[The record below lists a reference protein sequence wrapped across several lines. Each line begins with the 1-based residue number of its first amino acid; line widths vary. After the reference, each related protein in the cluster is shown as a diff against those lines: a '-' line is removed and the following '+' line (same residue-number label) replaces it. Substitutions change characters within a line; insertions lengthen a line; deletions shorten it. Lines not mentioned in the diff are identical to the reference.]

1 MGTAQMPLLAALTA
15 AGEQG
20 GRELT
25 ATVLRK
31 DLGQTAVEGQTRF
44 GRPAWACPSFRGSGV
59 HFERPILCGKL
70 ASEETLPRV

>member
-1 MGTAQMPLLAALTA
+1 VVVTHSAPLLAALTA
-15 AGEQG
+15 AGEQD

-44 GRPAWACPSFRGSGV
+44 GRPAWAWP
-59 HFERPILCGKL
+59 
-70 ASEETLPRV
+70 PR